1 MLEVDPA
8 RLMFD
13 KAVQDAELEDELL
26 TRHEQRSLG
35 INEKRHI
42 VNLHRTHNYNVANIE
57 CATSHHRDR
66 HCDEYFDYRKEM
78 RRKMIARTTK
88 RTPTPYTVR
97 RATRAE
103 IVDHQE
109 RNVLILN
116 HCVRNATAKTVC
128 HLDAKVNNARKL
140 RRTKHR
146 REAAGP
152 VAHVLGILRK
162 REAQQRKSH
171 AVFVASSKDPFVGA
185 GEEAPGA
192 APAFDTFARSQTRAP
207 RSKTEAMMLAQE
219 RRALAAVCGRDQV
232 STVMALNP
240 GDATLFDKRFRK
252 SMEKRGLYF

>member
-1 MLEVDPA
+1 M
-8 RLMFD
+8 
-13 KAVQDAELEDELL
+13 
-26 TRHEQRSLG
+26 
-35 INEKRHI
+35 
-42 VNLHRTHNYNVANIE
+42 
-57 CATSHHRDR
+57 
-66 HCDEYFDYRKEM
+66 
-78 RRKMIARTTK
+78 
-88 RTPTPYTVR
+88 
-97 RATRAE
+97 
-103 IVDHQE
+103 DHQE

-128 HLDAKVNNARKL
+128 HLDDKVNNARKL

-162 REAQQRKSH
+162 REARQRKSH

-192 APAFDTFARSQTRAP
+192 APAFDTFARSQTCAP
-207 RSKTEAMMLAQE
+207 RSKTEALMLAQE
-219 RRALAAVCGRDQV
+219 RRDLAAVCGRDQV